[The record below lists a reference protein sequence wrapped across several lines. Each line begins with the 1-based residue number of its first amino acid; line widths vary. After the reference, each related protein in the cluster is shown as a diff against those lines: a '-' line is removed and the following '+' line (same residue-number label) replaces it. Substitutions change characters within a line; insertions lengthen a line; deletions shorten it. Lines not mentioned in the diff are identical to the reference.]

1 MKPVVK
7 LAKKNM
13 KGGTDDFTISYTNDY
28 IVNMFLDHGL
38 LPPSYTL
45 FNEPGK
51 TKNFTECY
59 LVVNTKK
66 NLLLYNYK
74 VSSLATM
81 FDGQGIFTECGWF
94 GKKVYVPTRKGERVI
109 RCYHESKDKITKSNT
124 TKPNL
129 KLISNQIPN
138 FGESIIQN
146 LEIGD
151 VIYLDNSN
159 STYKLLKPL
168 HNGGKRRLKTKSKK

>member
-1 MKPVVK
+1 
-7 LAKKNM
+7 
-13 KGGTDDFTISYTNDY
+13 
-28 IVNMFLDHGL
+28 MFIDHGL
-38 LPPSYTL
+38 PPPSYTA
-45 FNEPGK
+45 FNDPGK

-59 LVVNTKK
+59 LVVNKE

-74 VSSLATM
+74 VSSLAIG
-81 FDGQGIFTECGWF
+81 FDDQGIFTIPQGNCRVEV
-94 GKKVYVPTRKGERVI
+94 KKRYFRANNIIIRQKVFVASSKLGATSSKNWVE
-109 RCYHESKDKITKSNT
+109 RCYHESKDNITKFNR